1 MRWVIV
7 SVYAAAL
14 VVATLVPWN
23 HPGRTVPRI
32 DMALHFVA
40 WTVLA
45 FLTAIAWAKSRAP
58 IGAAALAALAA
69 VCFGALIEVLQP
81 RPPRL
86 PCGAV
91 GRWPGAGAAPDS
103 VARVSERT
111 FWSAFARWRCHGR
124 RTRPRIEPAVTCGPR
139 TRAPLFRYSEEGGS
153 CRTRSW

>member
-1 MRWVIV
+1 MRWVFV

-14 VVATLVPWN
+14 VVATLVPWD

-81 RPPRL
+81 L
-86 PCGAV
+86 T
-91 GRWPGAGAAPDS
+91 GRTAELHDLAADALGAALGAAAAAVAVWS
-103 VARVSERT
+103 VQAM
-111 FWSAFARWRCHGR
+111 AKR
-124 RTRPRIEPAVTCGPR
+124 RGNSR
-139 TRAPLFRYSEEGGS
+139 
-153 CRTRSW
+153 

>member
-14 VVATLVPWN
+14 VVTTLVPWN
-23 HPGRTVPRI
+23 HPGRPVPRI

-81 RPPRL
+81 L
-86 PCGAV
+86 T
-91 GRWPGAGAAPDS
+91 GRTAELHDLAADALGAALGAAAAA
-103 VARVSERT
+103 VAV
-111 FWSAFARWRCHGR
+111 WSGQEMARR
-124 RTRPRIEPAVTCGPR
+124 R
-139 TRAPLFRYSEEGGS
+139 GS
-153 CRTRSW
+153 AR

>member
-14 VVATLVPWN
+14 VVATLMPWS

-45 FLTAIAWAKSRAP
+45 FLTTIAWAKSRAP

-69 VCFGALIEVLQP
+69 ICFGALIEVL
-81 RPPRL
+81 L
-86 PCGAV
+86 PLTGRSAELHDLAADALGAV
-91 GRWPGAGAAPDS
+91 LGAVLGAAAAAIAAGAGRR
-103 VARVSERT
+103 VAKRT
-111 FWSAFARWRCHGR
+111 
-124 RTRPRIEPAVTCGPR
+124 
-139 TRAPLFRYSEEGGS
+139 GS
-153 CRTRSW
+153 SG